1 MMNLKE
7 IERIKNVY
15 KKRQETISPKKYSL
29 FNISYLFMIQHREWE
44 MIKML
49 KKARIN
55 CLGDKKILDV
65 GCGEGRELI
74 NLIRYG
80 ARPENLYGIDLLEE
94 RIIAAKN
101 LHPYINF
108 ISGDASKLPYSDEY
122 FDIVM
127 QFTVFTSILDK
138 NMKKN
143 ISEEMIRVL
152 KPDGIILWY
161 DYYVNNPRN
170 PDVKK
175 VSKKDIYK
183 LFPNCEIYLKRI
195 TLAPP
200 ITRLIACRAQLI
212 CYILEKLKI
221 FNTHYIGIIKKKA

>member
-1 MMNLKE
+1 M
-7 IERIKNVY
+7 R
-15 KKRQETISPKKYSL
+15 
-29 FNISYLFMIQHREWE
+29 
-44 MIKML
+44 
-49 KKARIN
+49 
-55 CLGDKKILDV
+55 G
-65 GCGEGRELI
+65 GGELI

-80 ARPENLYGIDLLEE
+80 ARPENLFGIDLLED
-94 RIIAAKN
+94 RIMEARS
-101 LHPYINF
+101 LHSCINF
-108 ISGDASKLPYSDEY
+108 SLGDASILPYSDKY

-138 NMKKN
+138 DMKKK
-143 ISEEMIRVL
+143 IAEEMLRVL

-170 PDVKK
+170 PDVRGVK
-175 VSKKDIYK
+175 KKDIYE

-200 ITRLIACRAQLI
+200 LARLIASRSQLV